1 MEKAQLIKVAAE
13 LLEAEEENIVMTM
26 DEMLKKELGLDVEVY
41 PMPNLCVGKGT
52 TVALNKMHI
61 LDNYGYRYQT
71 KEEVRIK

>member
-1 MEKAQLIKVAAE
+1 
-13 LLEAEEENIVMTM
+13 M